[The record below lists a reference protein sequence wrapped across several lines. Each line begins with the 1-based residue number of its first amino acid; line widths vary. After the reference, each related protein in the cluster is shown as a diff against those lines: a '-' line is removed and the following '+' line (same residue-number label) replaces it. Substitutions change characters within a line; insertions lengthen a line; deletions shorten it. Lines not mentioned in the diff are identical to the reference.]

1 MLSLLYVISKILD
14 LKEEIR
20 FFDYS
25 IPHDAAPFEFPRL
38 RPKCENGM
46 YPEGYYLIRE
56 PNDWQIRDRLETVIE
71 YCPPRNGLIPKEAL
85 PKPLDMCKGVEWREW
100 LDLAGVEHDASP
112 KKPIL
117 PTPEM
122 ALENHRAFMADLFAT
137 RGVSDEVPE
146 DYRSAKEATNA
157 VTAAAKKL
165 VGIDS
170 DAEEVTQSDA
180 EREDAAISEEEVEE
194 EDEEEEEEEVNDDN
208 VDDGEDVDE
217 EEEVEVVV
225 PVKTKK
231 SPKASTSV
239 ASAPV
244 KTTRV
249 RVSAKAFKTKQLA
262 AASLKRSAR
271 AVVVKEDPDFVFG
284 TTGTGNIKGAF
295 AIRKRIKK
303 SGVVYDSDAEE
314 VIM

>member
-1 MLSLLYVISKILD
+1 MLSLLFVISKILD

-46 YPEGYYLIRE
+46 YPEGYYLIKE
-56 PNDWQIRDRLETVIE
+56 PSDWQIRDRLETVIE
-71 YCPPRNGLIPKEAL
+71 YCPPRNGLIPREAL

-137 RGVSDEVPE
+137 RGVNDEVPE
-146 DYRSAKEATNA
+146 AYRSAKEATNV

-180 EREDAAISEEEVEE
+180 EREDAAMS
-194 EDEEEEEEEVNDDN
+194 EEEEEEDVNDDN
-208 VDDGEDVDE
+208 EDDDEQEE
-217 EEEVEVVV
+217 EEEVVEMAV
-225 PVKTKK
+225 PVKAKK
-231 SPKASTSV
+231 SPKASKAV
-239 ASAPV
+239 ASPPV

-284 TTGTGNIKGAF
+284 TTGTGNIKGAI

-303 SGVVYDSDAEE
+303 SGVVHDSDDDE
-314 VIM
+314 VIV

>member
-1 MLSLLYVISKILD
+1 MLFVISKILD

-46 YPEGYYLIRE
+46 YPEGYYLIKE
-56 PNDWQIRDRLETVIE
+56 PSDWQIRDRLETVIE

-180 EREDAAISEEEVEE
+180 EREDAAISEEEEE
-194 EDEEEEEEEVNDDN
+194 EDVNDDNEDDDEEEEEEEV
-208 VDDGEDVDE
+208 DVA
-217 EEEVEVVV
+217 V
-225 PVKTKK
+225 PVKAKK
-231 SPKASTSV
+231 SPKASKAV
-239 ASAPV
+239 ASPPV

-303 SGVVYDSDAEE
+303 SGVVYDSDDDE
-314 VIM
+314 VIV

>member
-1 MLSLLYVISKILD
+1 
-14 LKEEIR
+14 
-20 FFDYS
+20 
-25 IPHDAAPFEFPRL
+25 
-38 RPKCENGM
+38 M

-71 YCPPRNGLIPKEAL
+71 YCPPRNGLIPREAL

-137 RGVSDEVPE
+137 RGVNDEVPE
-146 DYRSAKEATNA
+146 AYRSAKEATNV

-180 EREDAAISEEEVEE
+180 EREDAAMSVEE
-194 EDEEEEEEEVNDDN
+194 EEEDVNDGNEDDDEEEEEQ
-208 VDDGEDVDE
+208 
-217 EEEVEVVV
+217 EVEVAV
-225 PVKTKK
+225 PVKAKK
-231 SPKASTSV
+231 SPKASKAV
-239 ASAPV
+239 ASPPV

-249 RVSAKAFKTKQLA
+249 RVSAKAFKAKQLA

-271 AVVVKEDPDFVFG
+271 AVVGKEDPDFVFG

-295 AIRKRIKK
+295 AVRKRVKK

-314 VIM
+314 VTL